1 MYYIHIHTY
10 IYVCVCVYVCVEE
23 NHIRLIQELILRTMP
38 AHNLRRSSEQFIHS
52 ILQ

>member
-10 IYVCVCVYVCVEE
+10 IYVCVCVEE

-52 ILQ
+52 ILR